1 MNIIE
6 KTLTIL
12 LRRGIYGVDIDLSSF
27 SALNDRQWGE
37 LYELASHQGVLAL
50 AGEGLSVVP
59 RNLLPPKNILLKWI
73 GQITYQ
79 SHLYEQQRER
89 VQELRE
95 LWNKSGIKCVELK
108 GESIGRFYNNPSS
121 RYSCDF
127 DCFLSDYE
135 KGNSIIEQQG
145 ISVNKDFYKN
155 SSFYWKDL
163 YVENH
168 QFCTPI
174 RGKKKMKKL
183 ERKLQHLLSDFP
195 EYPDANF
202 NALFLMEHAYGHFFE
217 HAISLKHLCDWAV
230 FRKACSHQV
239 AWENYEQV
247 AKDCGFWKFSL
258 AFNHIADVFDGLIR
272 EEQLTEEEHKL
283 LQSILQTERQ
293 GGLNDGW
300 TTRLNLFKSY
310 FKYSWKYRAFSNH
323 GMIFTL
329 CRSILAYCFDRKPII

>member
-6 KTLTIL
+6 KTLFIL
-12 LRRGIYGVDIDLSSF
+12 LRRGLFGEDNDLSPF
-27 SALNDRQWGE
+27 SALNECQWCE
-37 LYELASHQGVLAL
+37 IYDLASHQGVLAL
-50 AGEGLSVVP
+50 AGEGLMALP
-59 RNLLPPKNILLKWI
+59 RNILPPKNILLKWI
-73 GQITYQ
+73 GQITLQ
-79 SHLYEQQRER
+79 SQLYEHQRAR

-135 KGNSIIEQQG
+135 KGNAIVEQQG

-183 ERKLQHLLSDFP
+183 ERKLQHLLSGFP
-195 EYPDANF
+195 VYPNANF

-217 HAISLKHLCDWAV
+217 HAINLKHVCDWAV
-230 FRKACSHQV
+230 FRKACGNQV
-239 AWENYEQV
+239 DWESYEQV
-247 AKDCGFWKFSL
+247 AKDSGFWKFSL
-258 AFNHIADVFDGLIR
+258 AFNHITDVLDGSKSEELLTK
-272 EEQLTEEEHKL
+272 EEQKL
-283 LQSILQTERQ
+283 LQSVLQPERQ
-293 GGLNDGW
+293 GGLNNGW

-310 FKYSWKYRAFSNH
+310 FKYSWKYRAYSNH

-329 CRSILAYCFDRKPII
+329 CRSILAYCFDRHPRI